1 MNDAFLHRIRA
12 QPPADFLARLK
23 ARLDRQPPPSA
34 SRPRRALFRTLTLGL
49 LFGGSVFAITL
60 LTVTG
65 IPEAARNLIW
75 TQHRQTD
82 AGSDANQPND
92 HPHGIQPTF
101 SGGGGRRGGDKVG
114 DSVSSAEHE
123 QQAQGARGAGVT
135 AANPAGS
142 STAPAVGGSM
152 APSRTPFAFVGP
164 RGLQGYAA
172 ALAERSHRLG
182 FDAVVAPADTTTE
195 ALARLCPEAG
205 AAKGASQPTLAIATR
220 RITPEEFTTCTRNI
234 GSIAEVPMGRQAVV
248 VVRSQLYGALEL
260 SPRDLFLALAA
271 EIPDPANPDA
281 IIPNPNMTWNRV
293 DVALENEPIEVVGPP
308 LSSTTA
314 TALREMILDAG
325 CDTFPTIAAL
335 QQTDRARHD
344 RICGTIRKDGVYV
357 EMAEV
362 SDEVLQKLQL
372 NPNVVGILGYGLFT
386 SNETAFAASRIS
398 GVGPTRAAIL
408 AGAYAASR
416 PIYVYVNQ
424 RTKFPM
430 GILLAWFSK
439 EEGYIPE
446 TYSVISTDEAARVMN
461 KQTPIGTP
469 ALPDLKM

>member
-1 MNDAFLHRIRA
+1 MNDDFLHRIRA
-12 QPPADFLARLK
+12 QPPADFLAQLK

-65 IPEAARNLIW
+65 IPDAARSLIW

-82 AGSDANQPND
+82 AGSDANQPNG
-92 HPHGIQPTF
+92 HPHGIQPMF
-101 SGGGGRRGGDKVG
+101 SGGGRREAEQASASDPN
-114 DSVSSAEHE
+114 AEHG

-135 AANPAGS
+135 APNAAGS
-142 STAPAVGGSM
+142 PTAPAVGGSM
-152 APSRTPFAFVGP
+152 APSRTPFTFVGP

-182 FDAVVAPADTTTE
+182 FDAIVAPADTTTE

-234 GSIAEVPMGRQAVV
+234 GSISEVPMGHQAVV

-271 EIPDPANPDA
+271 EIPDPANPDV

-293 DVALENEPIEVVGPP
+293 DGALENEPIEVVGPP
-308 LSSTTA
+308 PSSTTA

-325 CDTFPTIAAL
+325 CNTFPTIAAL

-362 SDEVLQKLQL
+362 PDDVVQKLQL

-430 GILLAWFSK
+430 GVLLAWFSK
-439 EEGYIPE
+439 EEGYLPE